1 MNSKNAVE
9 YYISHHAPLSSK
21 ILYIPKEQLEVALQ
35 SKSAFSAIY
44 PFPFEICETSKTDEL
59 ISMADSSA
67 LILHIISPVDNDQTD
82 KCIKF
87 IINPGTA
94 EIYYYDMHDISA
106 NKPPCLLESD
116 IKKLAKQQ

>member
-1 MNSKNAVE
+1 
-9 YYISHHAPLSSK
+9 
-21 ILYIPKEQLEVALQ
+21 
-35 SKSAFSAIY
+35 
-44 PFPFEICETSKTDEL
+44 
-59 ISMADSSA
+59 MADSSA
-67 LILHIISPVDNDQTD
+67 LILHIISPVYNDQTD